1 MAGGDIG
8 APRQARHGGGG
19 HKAKRRL
26 NVRIDMTPMVDV
38 VMLLITFF
46 MLTTVFNTPQTMEI
60 NLPPDEAA
68 TVEVA
73 ESNLLTL
80 RVDKAGRIFWNM
92 GMEKPQP
99 VEFARLRPLLVERLA
114 ANPKLIT
121 LVKVDRES
129 AYKTMVDVMDELN
142 LASITRFSL
151 APFRDFDREL
161 LAAAAPAPEGQG

>member
-8 APRQARHGGGG
+8 APRQARHGNKL
-19 HKAKRRL
+19 HKVKRRL

-46 MLTTVFNTPQTMEI
+46 MLTTVFNKPQTMEI
-60 NLPPDEAA
+60 NVPPEGAS
-68 TVEVA
+68 VEVA

-80 RVDKAGRIFWNM
+80 RVATGDRLFWNL
-92 GMEKPQP
+92 GVEPPKPLA
-99 VEFARLRPLLVERLA
+99 FAELRPLLVQRLA
-114 ANPKLIT
+114 ANPNLIT
-121 LVKVDRES
+121 LVKVAREGS
-129 AYKTMVDVMDELN
+129 YKSMVDVMDELN

-161 LAAAAPAPEGQG
+161 VESADIR